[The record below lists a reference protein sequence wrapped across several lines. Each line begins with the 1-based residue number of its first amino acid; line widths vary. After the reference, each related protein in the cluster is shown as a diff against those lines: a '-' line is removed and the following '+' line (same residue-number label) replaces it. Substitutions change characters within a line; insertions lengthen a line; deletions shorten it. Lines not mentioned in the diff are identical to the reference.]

1 MFASERRNL
10 MRPSIQLLIISIFM
24 LLVPTLMYAQAGAA
38 LTGIVTDPS
47 GAVLPGVMVE
57 ARSPVLIEQVRSAVT
72 DETGRYRIVDLRPGT
87 YSVTFSLPG
96 FANVAREGIELS
108 GSFIANVNVELRV
121 GGLQETVTVSGETPL
136 VDTQSSKTQE
146 TLQNEIISSIPT
158 GRQYYSLT
166 TLIPALNVQGNDVGG
181 IQGPIFSVF
190 QAHGG
195 RRDEGQV
202 HIEGLSMGYQGLGVS
217 FYVPDVGNA

>member
-72 DETGRYRIVDLRPGT
+72 DETGRFRIVDLRPGT
-87 YSVTFSLPG
+87 YSVTFTLPG
-96 FANVAREGIELS
+96 FTGVVRQGIELS
-108 GSFIANVNVELRV
+108 GTFTANVDAQLRV
-121 GGLQETVTVSGETPL
+121 GAVAESVTVTGETPV
-136 VDTQSSKTQE
+136 VDTESTKTQE
-146 TLQNEIISSIPT
+146 TLS
-158 GRQYYSLT
+158 
-166 TLIPALNVQGNDVGG
+166 NDV
-181 IQGPIFSVF
+181 IS
-190 QAHGG
+190 
-195 RRDEGQV
+195 
-202 HIEGLSMGYQGLGVS
+202 
-217 FYVPDVGNA
+217 